1 MRLTLR
7 IMLAQINGLLD
18 ASDAS
23 DIAKKIEESPFAK
36 ALVQRIH
43 DVSRRIRLAAP
54 PLNERGPNLDPNT
67 VAEYLDHVLADD
79 RVPDFE
85 NVCLKSDMHL
95 AEVAC
100 CHQILSLVLGHPAEV
115 DQQSR
120 RRMYQLPDVLAARE
134 AAEGKAELP
143 DELTGSPA
151 AGATAPVVVSES
163 SGPAPLIATASQGAG
178 TKRGLLRW
186 AVASAIVVGGLV
198 ALAWST
204 GQLDPDKPL
213 GRFVWAPTD
222 SSGPPTQEPSLNL
235 PATATAKPDEVI
247 QPPASD
253 TDERIAPPPDEPAPM
268 PPDKSGENGAAVPPA
283 PLPPKSEETPTG
295 DQPTEPT
302 KPAEPLPAT
311 PGPSGDSGL
320 PPATDAPSP
329 VVPMVESIPPVA
341 RMVSDAQVLLR
352 YTPDDDGWQR
362 LPSKAVLMA
371 KQVLLA
377 LPTYRPEIAMN
388 SGVTVR
394 LMGPTRV
401 ILRASGG
408 EETNGFDVDFGRVLL
423 IPAAKAGTQIVVGF
437 AGGRVAGTLTFV
449 QPESVAAIEVFP
461 VRHPGSDP
469 EQAPASWA
477 VSLYAGSGELTLESP
492 SRPIVRMS
500 AGNKASLGT
509 AGWVVSAAEM
519 PRWLTSEPL
528 PPLDEQAS
536 RLIEQAM
543 TVGRPAMQS
552 MLELSEHRRREVRWL
567 AARCLVFF
575 GHVDRLCAALNDA
588 EAKNEWAD
596 AVGKLTEAVA
606 IDPKIA
612 AAVRTTL
619 QRQYGAAGGA
629 ELYRMLWGYT
639 EADFANGEAAKLVG
653 LLDSELL
660 AHRVLAFQ
668 VLKDMTGLVLSYRPD
683 MPTNQRK
690 AAIQRW
696 KEKLDAGDLRMG
708 GSEPKPA
715 RPAPSAEPPSPTLP
729 ASP

>member
-1 MRLTLR
+1 
-7 IMLAQINGLLD
+7 MLAQMNGLLEPD
-18 ASDAS
+18 DAS

-100 CHQILSLVLGHPAEV
+100 CHQILALVLGHPAEV

-120 RRMYQLPDVLAARE
+120 RRMYQLPDVMAARE
-134 AAEGKAELP
+134 AAEGKVELP
-143 DELTGSPA
+143 EELANAAVVAENATVVTDAGSAPSPKSVATMPA
-151 AGATAPVVVSES
+151 R
-163 SGPAPLIATASQGAG
+163 GP
-178 TKRGLLRW
+178 KRSLLRW
-186 AVASAIVVGGLV
+186 AVATAIVVGGLV
-198 ALAWST
+198 VLAWST
-204 GQLDPDKPL
+204 GQFDPDKPL
-213 GRFVWAPTD
+213 GRLVWAPQEAADPNGKEASTD
-222 SSGPPTQEPSLNL
+222 A
-235 PATATAKPDEVI
+235 PATPPSKSEEVI
-247 QPPASD
+247 QPPAAVSE
-253 TDERIAPPPDEPAPM
+253 ERIAPPPEEPAPL
-268 PPDKSGENGAAVPPA
+268 PPVKPAAEGSTAPPA
-283 PLPPKSEETPTG
+283 PLPPKADEMPK
-295 DQPTEPT
+295 EPGES
-302 KPAEPLPAT
+302 KPADAT
-311 PGPSGDSGL
+311 PAPPKPSGDS
-320 PPATDAPSP
+320 PASPADGSQPP
-329 VVPMVESIPPVA
+329 VVPRVESMPPVA
-341 RMVSDAQVLLR
+341 RMVSDTQVLLR
-352 YTPDDDGWQR
+352 YTPEDDAWRR
-362 LPSKAVLMA
+362 LPGKAVLMA

-388 SGVTVR
+388 SGVTAR

-401 ILRASGG
+401 VLRSPAEDEPPGI
-408 EETNGFDVDFGRVLL
+408 DIDFGRVLL

-449 QPESVAAIEVFP
+449 QPESVAAIEVLP

-477 VSLYAGSGELTLESP
+477 VSVYAGSGELTLEMP
-492 SRPIVRMS
+492 ARPMVRMS
-500 AGNKASLGT
+500 AGSKASLGT
-509 AGWVVSAAEM
+509 AGWTVSPVEI

-528 PPLDEQAS
+528 PLLDEQAS
-536 RLIEQAM
+536 RLAEQAL
-543 TVGRPAMQS
+543 TADRPALQT

-575 GHVDRLCAALNDA
+575 GYVDRLCAALNDA

-596 AVGKLTEAVA
+596 AAGKLMEAVA
-606 IDPKIA
+606 VDPKIA

-619 QRQYGAAGGA
+619 QRQYGAAGGT

-639 EADFANGEAAKLVG
+639 ESDFANGEAAKLVAA
-653 LLDSELL
+653 LDSESL

-668 VLKDMTGLVLSYRPD
+668 VLKELTGLVLSYRPD
-683 MPTNQRK
+683 MPANQRK

-696 KEKLDAGDLRMG
+696 KEKLDAGELRIG
-708 GSEPKPA
+708 GAEPKPA
-715 RPAPSAEPPSPTLP
+715 RPAPSAEPPAPTLP

>member
-18 ASDAS
+18 TSDAA

-36 ALVQRIH
+36 GLVQRIH

-54 PLNERGPNLDPNT
+54 PLKERGPNLDPNT

-100 CHQILSLVLGHPAEV
+100 CHQILALVLGHPAEV

-143 DELTGSPA
+143 DELAGSPV
-151 AGATAPVVVSES
+151 AGGNTPVAVSDS
-163 SGPAPLIATASQGAG
+163 SEAVPSTVAASQGPVP
-178 TKRGLLRW
+178 KRSLLRW
-186 AVASAIVVGGLV
+186 AVASAIVVVGLA

-204 GQLDPDKPL
+204 GQFDPDKPL
-213 GRFVWAPTD
+213 GRLVWAPTD
-222 SSGPPTQEPSLNL
+222 TMAPPAKEPTADT
-235 PATATAKPDEVI
+235 PASPTARPDEVI

-253 TDERIAPPPDEPAPM
+253 SDERIAPPAEEPAPM
-268 PPDKSGENGAAVPPA
+268 PPDKLADNGTPSPPA
-283 PLPPKSEETPTG
+283 PLPPKTEDVPTAN
-295 DQPTEPT
+295 
-302 KPAEPLPAT
+302 KPAEPAKLSEPT
-311 PGPSGDSGL
+311 LSDDSKL
-320 PPATDAPSP
+320 PPAADAPP
-329 VVPMVESIPPVA
+329 PAVPRVESMPPVA

-352 YTPDDDGWQR
+352 YTPEDDGWQR
-362 LPSKAVLMA
+362 LPSKAVLLA

-388 SGVTVR
+388 SGVTAR

-401 ILRASGG
+401 TLRSPVG
-408 EETNGFDVDFGRVLL
+408 EEETGIDVDFGRVLL
-423 IPAAKAGTQIVVGF
+423 IPAAKPGTQIVVSF
-437 AGGRVAGTLTFV
+437 AGGRVAGTLTFI
-449 QPESVAAIEVFP
+449 QPESVAAVEVFP
-461 VRHPGSDP
+461 VRHAGSDP
-469 EQAPASWA
+469 EQSPASWA

-492 SRPIVRMS
+492 SRPVVRVS
-500 AGNKASLGT
+500 AGNKALLGT
-509 AGWVVSAAEM
+509 AGWTVSAAEM

-528 PPLDEQAS
+528 PLLDEQAS
-536 RLIEQAM
+536 RLMEQAV
-543 TVGRPAMQS
+543 TADRPALQS

-575 GHVDRLCAALNDA
+575 GHVDRLCAALNDP

-596 AVGKLTEAVA
+596 AAGKLTEAVA
-606 IDPKIA
+606 VDPRIA
-612 AAVRTTL
+612 VAVRNTL
-619 QRQYGAAGGA
+619 QRQYGAVGGV

-639 EADFANGEAAKLVG
+639 ESDFANGEAAKLVAA
-653 LLDSELL
+653 LDSESL

-668 VLKDMTGLVLSYRPD
+668 VLKEMTGLILSYRPD

-696 KEKLDAGDLRMG
+696 KEKLDAGELRMG
-708 GSEPKPA
+708 GAEAKPA
-715 RPAPSAEPPSPTLP
+715 RPAPPVETPAPTLP

>member
-1 MRLTLR
+1 
-7 IMLAQINGLLD
+7 MLAQMNGLLEPDD
-18 ASDAS
+18 AA

-100 CHQILSLVLGHPAEV
+100 CHQILALVLGHPAEI

-120 RRMYQLPDVLAARE
+120 RRMYQLPDVLVARE
-134 AAEGKAELP
+134 AAEGKVELP
-143 DELTGSPA
+143 DELAGASGAADSATVTAGAASGPSPA
-151 AGATAPVVVSES
+151 ATAPARSR
-163 SGPAPLIATASQGAG
+163 Q
-178 TKRGLLRW
+178 RNLLRW
-186 AVASAIVVGGLV
+186 AAAAAIVVFGFV
-198 ALAWST
+198 VLAWST
-204 GQLDPDKPL
+204 GQFDPDKPL
-213 GRFVWAPTD
+213 GRLVWAPN
-222 SSGPPTQEPSLNL
+222 Q
-235 PATATAKPDEVI
+235 TATPPAKEPAADAPAAPAAKPEEVI

-253 TDERIAPPPDEPAPM
+253 AEERIVPPADEPAPL
-268 PPDKSGENGAAVPPA
+268 PPDKKAAEGSTVPPA
-283 PLPPKSEETPTG
+283 PLPPKTEEMPNTP
-295 DQPTEPT
+295 DET
-302 KPAEPLPAT
+302 KPADPAPAT
-311 PGPSGDSGL
+311 PGPAGDATA
-320 PPATDAPSP
+320 PPADGSQPPA
-329 VVPMVESIPPVA
+329 VPRVESMPPIA
-341 RMVSDAQVLLR
+341 RMVSDTQILLR
-352 YTPDDDGWQR
+352 YTPEDDGWRR
-362 LPSKAVLMA
+362 LPGKAVLMA
-371 KQVLLA
+371 KQALLA

-388 SGVTVR
+388 SGVTAR

-401 ILRASGG
+401 VLRSPAG
-408 EETNGFDVDFGRVLL
+408 EEPPGLDIDFGRILL
-423 IPAAKAGTQIVVGF
+423 IPAAKPGTQIVVGF

-449 QPESVAAIEVFP
+449 QPESVAAVEVLP

-477 VSLYAGSGELTLESP
+477 VSLYAGSGELTLESA
-492 SRPIVRMS
+492 SRPVVRMS
-500 AGNKASLGT
+500 AGSKASLGT
-509 AGWVVSAAEM
+509 AGWTVSAAEI

-528 PPLDEQAS
+528 PLLDEQAS
-536 RLIEQAM
+536 RLLEQAM
-543 TVGRPAMQS
+543 TADRPALQT
-552 MLELSEHRRREVRWL
+552 MLEMSEHRRREVRWL

-575 GHVDRLCAALNDA
+575 GHVDRLCAALNDL

-596 AVGKLTEAVA
+596 AAGKLIEAVA
-606 IDPKIA
+606 VDPKIA

-619 QRQYGAAGGA
+619 QRQYGDAGGA

-639 EADFANGEAAKLVG
+639 ESDFANGEAAKLVNA
-653 LLDSELL
+653 LDSESL

-668 VLKDMTGLVLSYRPD
+668 VLKDLTGLVLSYRPD
-683 MPTNQRK
+683 MPANQRK

-696 KEKLDAGDLRMG
+696 KEKLDAGELRIG
-708 GSEPKPA
+708 GAEPKPA
-715 RPAPSAEPPSPTLP
+715 RPAPAPVPSAEPPAPTLP

>member
-1 MRLTLR
+1 
-7 IMLAQINGLLD
+7 MLAQMNGLLEAGD
-18 ASDAS
+18 AA

-100 CHQILSLVLGHPAEV
+100 CHQILALVLGHPAEV

-143 DELTGSPA
+143 DDLAKSPHAAESVPVAAGDPSGPSPA
-151 AGATAPVVVSES
+151 TVAALPGRDS
-163 SGPAPLIATASQGAG
+163 
-178 TKRGLLRW
+178 KRSLLRW
-186 AVASAIVVGGLV
+186 AVATAIVACGLV

-204 GQLDPDKPL
+204 GQFDPDKPL
-213 GRFVWAPTD
+213 GRLVWAPSETAVPPSKEPATD
-222 SSGPPTQEPSLNL
+222 TPVEPS
-235 PATATAKPDEVI
+235 PKSEDVI
-247 QPPASD
+247 QPPAAD
-253 TDERIAPPPDEPAPM
+253 TEERITSPPDEPAPM
-268 PPDKSGENGAAVPPA
+268 PPDKSSENGSAAPPA
-283 PLPPKSEETPTG
+283 PLPPSTDESPKAPG
-295 DQPTEPT
+295 EPKT
-302 KPAEPLPAT
+302 AEPAPTTPSISDNATMPPTDDSPA
-311 PGPSGDSGL
+311 
-320 PPATDAPSP
+320 PA
-329 VVPMVESIPPVA
+329 VPRVESMPPVA
-341 RMVSDAQVLLR
+341 RMVSDTQVLLR
-352 YTPDDDGWQR
+352 YAPEDDGWRR
-362 LPSKAVLMA
+362 LPGKAVLMA

-401 ILRASGG
+401 ALRSSVG
-408 EETNGFDVDFGRVLL
+408 EEPLGIDIDFGRVLL
-423 IPAAKAGTQIVVGF
+423 IPAAKPGTQIVVGF
-437 AGGRVAGTLTFV
+437 AGGRVASTLTFA
-449 QPESVAAIEVFP
+449 QPESVAAIEVLP

-469 EQAPASWA
+469 EQPPTSWA

-509 AGWVVSAAEM
+509 AGWAVSAAEM

-528 PPLDEQAS
+528 PLLDEQAS
-536 RLIEQAM
+536 RLMEQAM
-543 TVGRPAMQS
+543 TADRPALQS
-552 MLELSEHRRREVRWL
+552 LLEMSEHRRREVRWL

-575 GHVDRLCAALNDA
+575 GHVDRLCAALNDP

-596 AVGKLTEAVA
+596 AAGKLAEAVA
-606 IDPKIA
+606 VDPKIA

-639 EADFANGEAAKLVG
+639 EADFANGEAAKLVAA
-653 LLDSELL
+653 LDSESL

-668 VLKDMTGLVLSYRPD
+668 VLKDMTGLILSYRPD
-683 MPTNQRK
+683 MPANQRK

-696 KEKLDAGDLRMG
+696 KEKLDAGELRIG

-715 RPAPSAEPPSPTLP
+715 RPAPSAETPAPTLP

>member
-1 MRLTLR
+1 
-7 IMLAQINGLLD
+7 MLAQMNGLLEPND
-18 ASDAS
+18 AA

-100 CHQILSLVLGHPAEV
+100 CHQILALVLGHPAEI

-134 AAEGKAELP
+134 AAEGKVELP
-143 DELTGSPA
+143 EELAGGSVA
-151 AGATAPVVVSES
+151 AENAAVGADIA
-163 SGPAPLIATASQGAG
+163 SGPSSATTAAAPARSRQ
-178 TKRGLLRW
+178 RSLLRW
-186 AVASAIVVGGLV
+186 AAAAAIVVVGFV
-198 ALAWST
+198 VLAWST
-204 GQLDPDKPL
+204 GQFDPDKPL
-213 GRFVWAPTD
+213 GRLVWAPSD
-222 SSGPPTQEPSLNL
+222 SAAPPAKD
-235 PATATAKPDEVI
+235 PATDTPAAPAAKPEEVI

-253 TDERIAPPPDEPAPM
+253 TEERIVPPPDEPAPL
-268 PPDKSGENGAAVPPA
+268 PPDKSAAEGSTVPPA
-283 PLPPKSEETPTG
+283 PLPPTTEDAPKTPG
-295 DQPTEPT
+295 DS
-302 KPAEPLPAT
+302 KPADPVPTAPNT
-311 PGPSGDSGL
+311 SADSAA
-320 PPATDAPSP
+320 PPADESQPS
-329 VVPMVESIPPVA
+329 VVPRVESMPPVA
-341 RMVSDAQVLLR
+341 RMVSDTQILLR
-352 YTPDDDGWQR
+352 YTPEDDGWRR
-362 LPSKAVLMA
+362 LPGKAVLMA
-371 KQVLLA
+371 NQALLA

-388 SGVTVR
+388 SGVTAR

-401 ILRASGG
+401 VLRSPSG
-408 EETNGFDVDFGRVLL
+408 EEPAGIDIDFGRVLL
-423 IPAAKAGTQIVVGF
+423 IPAAKPGTQIVVGF
-437 AGGRVAGTLTFV
+437 AGGRVAGTITFV
-449 QPESVAAIEVFP
+449 QPESVAAVEVLP

-469 EQAPASWA
+469 EEAPASWA
-477 VSLYAGSGELTLESP
+477 VSLYAGSGELTLETA
-492 SRPIVRMS
+492 SRPVVRMS
-500 AGNKASLGT
+500 AGSKATLGT
-509 AGWVVSAAEM
+509 AGWTVSVAEI

-528 PPLDEQAS
+528 PLLDEQAS
-536 RLIEQAM
+536 RLLEQAM
-543 TVGRPAMQS
+543 TADRPALQT
-552 MLELSEHRRREVRWL
+552 MLEMSEHRRREVRWL

-575 GHVDRLCAALNDA
+575 GHVDRLCAALNDL

-596 AVGKLTEAVA
+596 AAGKLTEAVA
-606 IDPKIA
+606 VDPKIA

-639 EADFANGEAAKLVG
+639 ESDFANGEAAKLVNA
-653 LLDSELL
+653 LDSESL

-668 VLKDMTGLVLSYRPD
+668 VLKDLTGLVLSYRPD
-683 MPTNQRK
+683 MPANQRK

-696 KEKLDAGDLRMG
+696 KEKLDAGELRIG
-708 GSEPKPA
+708 GAEPKPA
-715 RPAPSAEPPSPTLP
+715 RPAPAPAPSGEPPAPTLP